1 MSVLRTNGP
10 LVCLCVIYF
19 IENNISW
26 IFPDKY
32 FQLFD
37 LKNVEMYLFHFNTH
51 FLAISPH
58 FGFYPLAV
66 SPVYFRK
73 DLSGKHVCEKYTPL
87 NPTFI

>member
-1 MSVLRTNGP
+1 MLLTCLIHFACSYLFF
-10 LVCLCVIYF
+10 CLCVIYF

-26 IFPDKY
+26 IFPDTY

-37 LKNVEMYLFHFNTH
+37 LKNIEMYLFHFDTH

-73 DLSGKHVCEKYTPL
+73 DLSGNML
-87 NPTFI
+87 